1 MGFLPGKRES
11 RRMCGEYMITQ
22 RDISAG
28 RVFPDEIAYGGWPL
42 DDHFPQGFYH
52 RGVPNTDYATPSPYS
67 IPYRALYSK
76 NVTNLFFAGRNISMT
91 HMAMSSIRVMAT
103 CGLLGQAVGIA
114 AALATTHSCTPHDVY
129 LHHIDELQSRLL
141 KGDCFLPS
149 KLRPISDICRK
160 ADLRGADDSIR
171 NGQDRP
177 HAIYGTDEESVCRV
191 VPGTAVEY
199 RFEKQ
204 MIHEVH
210 LVFSSDLDRKTL
222 LGSEV
227 ERTRSM
233 RSNYRPDQ
241 PLQRMPQTLCREFRL
256 VGWCDGEETQLLHV
270 KENHKRSYH
279 VTLDMALDKLALIPV
294 SSWGDGDIPLIS
306 FDFE

>member
-1 MGFLPGKRES
+1 
-11 RRMCGEYMITQ
+11 MCGEYMITQ

-28 RVFPDEIAYGGWPL
+28 LVFPDEIAYGGWPL

-52 RGVPNTDYATPSPYS
+52 RGTPNTDYATPSPYS

-114 AALATTHSCTPHDVY
+114 AALATENHCTPHDVY
-129 LHHIDELQSRLL
+129 LKHLDELQTKLL
-141 KGDCFLPS
+141 INDCFLPS
-149 KLRPISDICRK
+149 KLRPISTVCRN
-160 ADLRGADDSIR
+160 ALLRGASDSIR

-177 HAIYGTDEESVCRV
+177 HAIYGTDEESICRV
-191 VPGTAVEY
+191 TPGTVVEY
-199 RFEKQ
+199 SFDKQ
-204 MIHEVH
+204 TIHEVH

-222 LGSEV
+222 LGSQV

-256 VGWCDGEETQLLHV
+256 VGWSDGEETELLHV
-270 KENHKRSYH
+270 KDNHKRNYH
-279 VTLDMALDKLALIPV
+279 VTLEKPLEKLVLIPV
-294 SSWGDGDIPLIS
+294 SSWGDADIPVIS
-306 FDFE
+306 FDFS